1 MRNMNRISLKQK
13 ATSLD
18 HAIELTREYAEQKR
32 LPAKR
37 IAELMSTEYKTY
49 QRWMLE
55 LTLPLNRVPQLEHLI
70 GCQFISEY
78 LCLCHGSKV
87 VIDIPRGKK
96 SSVLDVAQLQTLLAS
111 VVTQISKFWQR
122 EAEADETIALIDESV
137 TSLVSQ
143 RENVKKNSTPELCFG
158 DEDDE

>member
-1 MRNMNRISLKQK
+1 MRKPKQISHKQK

-18 HAIELTREYAEQKR
+18 HAIELTREFAEQKR

-49 QRWMLE
+49 QRWMLD

-96 SSVLDVAQLQTLLAS
+96 SSVLDVAHLQMLLAS
-111 VVTQISKFWQR
+111 VVSQISKFWQD
-122 EAEADETIALIDESV
+122 EANADETIALIDESV
-137 TSLVSQ
+137 TDLVSQ
-143 RENVKKNSTPELCFG
+143 RENVKRNSTPELCFG
-158 DEDDE
+158 DDDE